1 MSRALTFNDVILTP
15 IIHQNR
21 FWIRSAEL
29 ARALGY
35 SDTRKIAQLYERN
48 ADEFTSEMTQVI
60 ELSGVP
66 KMSTPENLKYKAR
79 IFSLRGCHLLAMFAR
94 TPVAKEFRRWVL
106 DVLDTLTKDSLE
118 AQARRYA
125 LASECAWRQGYDE
138 GRASAL
144 PDLLAAERAARKE
157 AASAMLA
164 LKPRQRVLLK
174 KALRYTAM
182 GLSSREISKLLDCA
196 HREAGQLLST
206 ARKNGLLPLAVKS
219 AVTENHAHLR
229 MVQGRLS

>member
-35 SDTRKIAQLYERN
+35 SSEKSISNIYNRN
-48 ADEFTSEMTQVI
+48 HDEFSNEMSVVI
-60 ELSGVP
+60 NLSTTDTPVP
-66 KMSTPENLKYKAR
+66 TR

-144 PDLLAAERAARKE
+144 PDLLAAERAARQE

>member
-1 MSRALTFNDVILTP
+1 MSQAQP
-15 IIHQNR
+15 IPEAFSPSVSLYSGRPATTSLEVAKFFGKRHDHVV
-21 FWIRSAEL
+21 RSIQDLISNCPVSFSAPNFGAAE
-29 ARALGY
+29 Y
-35 SDTRKIAQLYERN
+35 Y
-48 ADEFTSEMTQVI
+48 DEQGKPRPMFIIYRDGFT
-60 ELSGVP
+60 
-66 KMSTPENLKYKAR
+66 
-79 IFSLRGCHLLAMFAR
+79 LLAMSFTGTAALHWKLRYIEAFNAMEKALRENAR
-94 TPVAKEFRRWVL
+94 
-106 DVLDTLTKDSLE
+106 
-118 AQARRYA
+118 A